1 MTGPAAPRPLGRHQ
15 LTRLASRLSDRDMA
29 VVGSLAAYRFLSA
42 TQIERLHFPVE
53 AHTPLGAVR
62 ASRRSLERLTRHGV
76 LRRLERRIG
85 GVRAGSAGFV
95 YCLGPAGVRLV
106 NAGRRRAIALEP
118 STAFLAHSLA
128 VAEVVVTIT
137 EATRA
142 SALEL
147 LDIQVEPACWRRF
160 YGVGGASEL
169 LKPDLYVVLGLGDI
183 EQHWFVEVDLAS
195 EHRPT
200 LERKV
205 AQYERYLRS
214 GREQEHLGVFPGVA
228 WLVPSAARAEV
239 LRSVAAAAMQG
250 LFSVGLLDEVVLT
263 LVREPAE
270 YDKSNATPNKEG
282 GTS

>member
-15 LTRLASRLSDRDMA
+15 LDRLASRLSDRDNA
-29 VVGSLAAYRFLSA
+29 VVRSLAAYRFLSA
-42 TQIERLHFPVE
+42 TQIERLHFPVD

-62 ASRRSLERLTRHGV
+62 ASRRSLERLTRHRV

-95 YCLGPAGVRLV
+95 YCLGAAGVRLV
-106 NAGRRRAIALEP
+106 NAGRRRAVAREP

-128 VAEVVVTIT
+128 VADVVVTIT

-142 SALEL
+142 SSLEL
-147 LDIQVEPACWRRF
+147 LDVQVEPACWRRF
-160 YGVGGASEL
+160 YGMGGATEL

-205 AQYERYLRS
+205 GQYERYWRS
-214 GREQEHLGVFPGVA
+214 GREQERLGVFPGVA

-239 LRSVAAAAMQG
+239 LRSVVDGATPG
-250 LFSVGLLDEVVLT
+250 LFSVGLTDEVVLT
-263 LVREPAE
+263 LAGDRAE
-270 YDKSNATPNKEG
+270 DDERNAIHNKEG